1 MKPSVSVVMSVYN
14 GADHLVKS
22 VESILVQEGVDFEFI
37 IVNDGSTDES
47 GKILEEFARR
57 DNRIHVIEQENTG
70 LTKAL
75 IRGCKEARGKYIVR
89 QDVDDVSITGR
100 LKALENILDCN
111 KDMVLAFS
119 WTNCIAP
126 DGEIIRRINTSDD
139 IEETT
144 RKLREEMTGV
154 PAHGSVMFRKD
165 AYNQVGGY
173 NKDFYY
179 AQDCDLWLRMAWEGK
194 IGCVKEYLYNLCLS
208 PESISSS
215 RRGIQGQFTRLAR
228 DCYLARKLNKPE
240 STILERVSVLRQ
252 HAIRNKANS
261 ATSRDIATTYF
272 LIASGLEEQN
282 NYHKAA
288 HFYLK
293 AIKSY
298 PFHFRAWRGLTFNV
312 IKRLTSL

>member
-1 MKPSVSVVMSVYN
+1 MITPKVSVIMSVYN

-22 VESILVQEGVDFEFI
+22 VESILVQDGVDYEFI

-47 GKILEEFARR
+47 GEIIESFARY

-75 IRGCKEARGKYIVR
+75 IRGCKEARGKYIAR
-89 QDVDDVSITGR
+89 QDVDDISMTGR
-100 LKALENILDCN
+100 LKALENILDSN
-111 KDMVLAFS
+111 KDMVVAFS
-119 WTNCIAP
+119 WINCVTT
-126 DGEIIRRINTSDD
+126 DGEIVRRIKILDD
-139 IEETT
+139 IKEST
-144 RKLREEMTGV
+144 RKLREEMTGI
-154 PAHGSVMFRKD
+154 PAHGSAMFRKD
-165 AYNQVGGY
+165 VYNQVGGY
-173 NKDFYY
+173 NKEFYY

-215 RRGIQGQFTRLAR
+215 RREIQGQFTRLAR
-228 DCYLARKLNKPE
+228 ECYIARKLNKPE
-240 STILERVSVLRQ
+240 SVILERVSALRK

-261 ATSRDIATTYF
+261 ATLRDTATAYH

-282 NYHKAA
+282 NYQKAA
-288 HFYLK
+288 EYYLQ

-298 PFHFRAWRGLTFNV
+298 PFCFRAWRGIMV
-312 IKRLTSL
+312 SMIKRLTS

>member
-14 GADHLVKS
+14 GAEHIEKS

-37 IVNDGSTDES
+37 IVDDGSTDES
-47 GKILEEFARR
+47 GGILEAFARR
-57 DNRIHVIEQENTG
+57 DNRIHVIEQENAG

-75 IRGCKEARGKYIVR
+75 IRGCKEARGKYIAR
-89 QDVDDVSITGR
+89 QDVDDVSMTGR
-100 LKALENILDCN
+100 LKALEEILDRN
-111 KDMVLAFS
+111 EDMVLAFS

-126 DGEIIRRINTSDD
+126 DGEIVRHINTSDD

-144 RKLREEMTGV
+144 RKLREEMIGI

-173 NKDFYY
+173 NKEFYY

-194 IGCVKEYLYNLCLS
+194 IGCVKECLYNLCLS

-215 RRGIQGQFTRLAR
+215 RRVIQGQFTRLAR
-228 DCYLARKLNKPE
+228 DCYIARELNKPE
-240 STILERVSVLRQ
+240 TTILERVSAIRQ
-252 HAIRNKANS
+252 HAIRNKS
-261 ATSRDIATTYF
+261 KGATSWDIATAYY

-282 NYHKAA
+282 KHDKAA
-288 HFYLK
+288 DYYLK
-293 AIKSY
+293 AIRAC
-298 PFHFRAWRGLTFNV
+298 PFHIRAWKGTVLNR
-312 IKRLTSL
+312 IKRFV